1 MMRRNRLIVWGGLRH
16 SGPPTHPTHPSGFA
30 RAFAGQLSWPRTIAG
45 VSILTVVEIG
55 TLTLLALGGL
65 SCSKKPPQGAPGS
78 PEFDKKW
85 AELAQAGIEVAYI
98 EDDRGEG
105 LMGNVRRAS
114 RVKSDP
120 PAVAPSEPT
129 VANQPGLPDQPPVDQ
144 VQKVIRG
151 NLMAVRGC
159 FMSMARTGQARSGKA
174 IVSFAIGAD
183 GKPSGLRVD
192 APSFVDTP
200 LSQCVTAQVSH
211 WEFPRSQRGG
221 GQVSYPFVFVGS

>member
-1 MMRRNRLIVWGGLRH
+1 MGGMLRRNMKSACGTGLIV
-16 SGPPTHPTHPSGFA
+16 A
-30 RAFAGQLSWPRTIAG
+30 
-45 VSILTVVEIG
+45 
-55 TLTLLALGGL
+55 LALGGAA
-65 SCSKKPPQGAPGS
+65 CAKKSAPVVSGN

-85 AELAQAGIEVAYI
+85 TEIAQAGIEVSYI

-114 RVKSDP
+114 RVKAEP
-120 PAVAPSEPT
+120 PAVAPAEVNAADPG
-129 VANQPGLPDQPPVDQ
+129 GLPDQPPGDQ
-144 VQKVIRG
+144 VQRIIRG

-174 IVSFAIGAD
+174 IVSFNVGAN
-183 GKPSGLRVD
+183 GRAVGLRVD

-200 LSQCVTAQVSH
+200 LPGCVTAQVSH
-211 WEFPRSQRGG
+211 WEFPKSQKGG

>member
-1 MMRRNRLIVWGGLRH
+1 MGGMLRRDLQSVFGTGLI
-16 SGPPTHPTHPSGFA
+16 
-30 RAFAGQLSWPRTIAG
+30 
-45 VSILTVVEIG
+45 
-55 TLTLLALGGL
+55 LALVLGGATCARK
-65 SCSKKPPQGAPGS
+65 STPAAPGS

-85 AELAQAGIEVAYI
+85 AELARAGTEVSYI

-114 RVKSDP
+114 RVKADP
-120 PAVAPSEPT
+120 PAVA
-129 VANQPGLPDQPPVDQ
+129 VAEANGASGLPVQPPGEQ
-144 VQKVIRG
+144 VQRIIRG

-174 IVSFAIGAD
+174 IVSFTIGAD
-183 GKPSGLRVD
+183 GRAAGLRVD

-200 LSQCVTAQVSH
+200 LPGCVTAQVSH
-211 WEFPRSQRGG
+211 WEFPKSLKGG